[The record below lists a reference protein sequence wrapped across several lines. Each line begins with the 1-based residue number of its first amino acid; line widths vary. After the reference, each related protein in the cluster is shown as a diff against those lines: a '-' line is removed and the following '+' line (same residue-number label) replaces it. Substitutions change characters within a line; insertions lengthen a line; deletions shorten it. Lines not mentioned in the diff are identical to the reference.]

1 MSDRIELRFHDFL
14 AEGRDESKSH
24 VLLEIAQPAANEI
37 ATHGYFF
44 AIAELSGATPKT
56 IQMVRAWIEFAIESY
71 YKSVPTNVENHFE
84 AILGQLN
91 TQSSLYLKQHAN
103 EEINMA
109 VAVVCNSSLYLAVHG
124 HPSALLFYRKDET
137 WQSMSMVDPDSVDQ
151 PGQLFS
157 NVVTGVMRVDDQF
170 MLATPRV
177 TEFFSA
183 DRLAKI
189 SESKSMTEV
198 NDHMLRVLN
207 DLSSEYSFAGVWLR
221 LVRTFDE
228 TKEIMQQKITGSSEQ
243 PRAEKKSDISM
254 SDLLSKT
261 RNTATIL
268 APPVLTIPKDKIVT
282 NILKLA
288 QSTVMTS
295 GKTIINTAQ
304 KTARYVKEHKNTLGA
319 EKISD
324 AISFKNIVGSTKL
337 SIASRFT
344 ALPTKRRYSMFFA
357 IGIFVIAV
365 VAIGTIGLS
374 RSLSASRQST
384 IDALNV
390 IREKVHAAN
399 ESFVYQNETVAQ
411 ASLLEAEALYAQLS
425 DSIRSSNDGVAL
437 QADIAEKHN
446 KILHITPV
454 TAVNFDEKNSV
465 TAREIVIAGI
475 QLITLSENGDIVNH
489 KDGAK
494 IIGSAPGAQKI
505 YFDEQNK
512 QIIAEFANRKFKAFS
527 IDGKKSSDISANW
540 LSDDNQTSAL
550 MFYAGRLY
558 AFNETA
564 RTLFRY
570 DGTSNEY
577 SSGKRWIVDNSK
589 PSGVTA
595 LTIDNS
601 VWMRTQ
607 DGRILKYTAGK
618 TQSFKIVGAFPDAT
632 QIEQILTS
640 SSGNIYFLDKVNH
653 RIIKTARDGKLIAQF
668 VYPESE
674 KIKQIAIDKNE
685 TVATGLTDDARVIKI
700 TLGK

>member
-71 YKSVPTNVENHFE
+71 YKSVPTNVETHFE

-109 VAVVCNSSLYLAVHG
+109 VAAVCNSSLYLAVHG
-124 HPSALLFYRKDET
+124 HPSALLFYRKDEA
-137 WQSMSMVDPDSVDQ
+137 WHSMSMVDPDSVDL

-189 SESKSMTEV
+189 SESKSMAEV
-198 NDHMLRVLN
+198 NDHMLRVLT

-228 TKEIMQQKITGSSEQ
+228 TKEIMQQKIAGSSETAR
-243 PRAEKKSDISM
+243 PEKKSDISM

-261 RNTATIL
+261 KNTATIL
-268 APPVLTIPKDKIVT
+268 VPPVLTIPKDKIVT

-288 QSTVMTS
+288 QTAAIST
-295 GKTIINTAQ
+295 GKTLANTAR
-304 KTARYVKEHKNTLGA
+304 KSVHYVQEHKNSFGT
-319 EKISD
+319 EKITEAVSV
-324 AISFKNIVGSTKL
+324 KNIVGSTKS
-337 SIASRFT
+337 SIISRFQ

-365 VAIGTIGLS
+365 AAIGTIALS
-374 RSLSASRQST
+374 RSLSSQKQST
-384 IDALNV
+384 TQALNV
-390 IREKVHAAN
+390 VREKIQAAN
-399 ESFVYQNETVAQ
+399 ESFTYQNEVVAQ
-411 ASLLEAEALYAQLS
+411 ASILEAEMLYAKLS
-425 DSIRSSNDGVAL
+425 DSVRASDEGVTL
-437 QADIAEKHN
+437 QTEITDKRN
-446 KILHITPV
+446 KILHISPV
-454 TAVNFDEKNSV
+454 TVTDFDEKNQI
-465 TAREIVIAGI
+465 TARDIIIAGT
-475 QLITLSENGDIVNH
+475 QLVTLSENGDITLY

-494 IIGSAPGAQKI
+494 KIGSAPGAQKI

-512 QIIAEFANRKFKAFS
+512 QVVAELANRKFKAVTL
-527 IDGKKSSDISANW
+527 DGKKSSDISVSW
-540 LSDDNQTSAL
+540 LPDDTQTSAI

-558 AFNETA
+558 TFNETA
-564 RTLFRY
+564 QTLFRY

-577 SSGKRWIVDNSK
+577 NTGKRWIVDNSK
-589 PSGVTA
+589 PSAVTSLA
-595 LTIDNS
+595 IDNS

-607 DGRILKYTAGK
+607 SGGILKYTAGK
-618 TQSFKIVGAFPDAT
+618 SQSFKITGAVPDVT
-632 QIEQILTS
+632 RIEQVVTS
-640 SSGNIYFLDKVNH
+640 SSGDMYFLDKENN
-653 RIIKTARDGKLIAQF
+653 RIIKTSRDGKLVAQF
-668 VYPESE
+668 VYPN
-674 KIKQIAIDKNE
+674 KTPLQKFIIDKNE
-685 TVATGLTDDARVIKI
+685 TFIIGITESLQVAKIAIKN
-700 TLGK
+700 